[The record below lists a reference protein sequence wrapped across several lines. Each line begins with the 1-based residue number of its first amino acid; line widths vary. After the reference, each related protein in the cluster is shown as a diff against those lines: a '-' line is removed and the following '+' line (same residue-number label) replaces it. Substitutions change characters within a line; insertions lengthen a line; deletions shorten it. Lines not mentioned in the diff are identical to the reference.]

1 MAADVVRED
10 RTGSLLRMFPA
21 LAKIHSAD
29 TIQELLE
36 DDGQEE
42 MLRKDKIMAGV
53 LRARAGGDVL

>member
-1 MAADVVRED
+1 
-10 RTGSLLRMFPA
+10 MFPA
-21 LAKIHSAD
+21 LSKIHTAD